1 MQPAAAAYGGVSEIN
16 QYDTTTTTTTSI
28 DHQVHSSHDHFPY
41 FHPPIHT
48 HTTHQFHLFHHPL
61 QPLQDLN
68 QDLEK
73 QQEDDSSSIKQQQQL
88 FWRPLDLDFFH
99 HRESNDN
106 NNSNNK
112 EKHNSNYKLFS
123 ELEAICKPNCDHMA
137 NTLTDEN
144 DEEIAKK
151 KKKQQRRKRKKRSI
165 VFFFESLV
173 KKLTDHQEEL
183 HQKFLEEMESK
194 EKERARREEAWMRE
208 EAEKASREA
217 AARAEER
224 ALASAREAA
233 IVSFLEKITG
243 ESVKLPGDH
252 EIVHMHSNRWPR
264 AEVQALIGVRSN
276 LEVKFREP
284 GLKGPVW
291 EEVSSMMAAMGFNR
305 SAKRC
310 KEKWE
315 NINKYFRKAKESGK
329 QRPVNSKTCPYFHQ
343 LDELYSKSSSIMS
356 SKDKSELLDDIVLS
370 NENLRFKSSRHGE
383 YEEEDEEEDDDEEKC
398 ES

>member
-16 QYDTTTTTTTSI
+16 QYDTTTTTTSI

-88 FWRPLDLDFFH
+88 FW
-99 HRESNDN
+99 
-106 NNSNNK
+106 
-112 EKHNSNYKLFS
+112 
-123 ELEAICKPNCDHMA
+123 
-137 NTLTDEN
+137 
-144 DEEIAKK
+144 
-151 KKKQQRRKRKKRSI
+151 
-165 VFFFESLV
+165 
-173 KKLTDHQEEL
+173 
-183 HQKFLEEMESK
+183 
-194 EKERARREEAWMRE
+194 
-208 EAEKASREA
+208 
-217 AARAEER
+217 
-224 ALASAREAA
+224 
-233 IVSFLEKITG
+233 
-243 ESVKLPGDH
+243 
-252 EIVHMHSNRWPR
+252 WPR
-264 AEVQALIGVRSN
+264 AEVQALIGVRSS

-370 NENLRFKSSRHGE
+370 NENLRFKSSIHGE
-383 YEEEDEEEDDDEEKC
+383 YEEEEDEEDDDEEKC